1 MKTSRIAMLLI
12 LAVSLSAF
20 AAQRPEFSGIWIFN
34 PDKSRNIGMMSQ
46 MQMTQTIQQSSTAL
60 DVTSNTTFQGNDQR
74 MQTHYDLTGK
84 PATNDSPMEGSS
96 QTVSNWDGEKIVTT
110 WTSQGAVAG
119 TKTVRTETRSLSS
132 DGKTMTVESMR
143 GSKPVTFIVFDKK

>member
-1 MKTSRIAMLLI
+1 MKTSTIAMLLI
-12 LAVSLSAF
+12 LAAISAF
-20 AAQRPEFSGIWIFN
+20 AVQRPEFSGIWIFN

-46 MQMTQTIQQSSTAL
+46 MKMTQTIEQSSTAL

-110 WTSQGAVAG
+110 WTSQGAVEG

-143 GSKPVTFIVFDKK
+143 GSKPVTVIVFDKK